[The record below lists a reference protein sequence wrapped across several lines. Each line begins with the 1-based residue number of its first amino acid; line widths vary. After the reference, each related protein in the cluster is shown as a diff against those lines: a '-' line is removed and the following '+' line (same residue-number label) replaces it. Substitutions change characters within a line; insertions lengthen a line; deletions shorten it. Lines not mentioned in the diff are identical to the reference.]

1 MRWQNIILQ
10 SDKTHKLAISKFQ
23 KSAISNVFMKKCR
36 IYYKGDNSF
45 QDHSEPYEFMACLC
59 INLTPN
65 ELIIFFSWSM
75 HFDVSMNAIW
85 RDHPS
90 PILEF
95 LHTFIVLI

>member
-1 MRWQNIILQ
+1 MILQ

-45 QDHSEPYEFMACLC
+45 QDHSEPCEFMACSC

-65 ELIIFFSWSM
+65 ELIIFFS
-75 HFDVSMNAIW
+75 
-85 RDHPS
+85 
-90 PILEF
+90 
-95 LHTFIVLI
+95 